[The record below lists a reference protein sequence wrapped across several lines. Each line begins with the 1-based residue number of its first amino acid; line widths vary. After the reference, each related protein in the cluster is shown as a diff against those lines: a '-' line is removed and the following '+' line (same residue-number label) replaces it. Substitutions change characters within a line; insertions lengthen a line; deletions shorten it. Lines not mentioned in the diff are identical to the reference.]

1 MLSASSAVPRAILIT
16 ALFVAAHGA
25 TARAQ
30 TPAIYEATPH
40 GRVLACFGEAY
51 ALVELLDV
59 ATQNLALL
67 AVELNRSAAA
77 ARPAFA
83 AGLVLTGTQIDQR
96 QSLDVAERLS
106 ECTEGAAR
114 RANPDP
120 AAAYTATAVR
130 EEIDVAGKM
139 VDGFISDYQMLA
151 ARLLLFFGETTDPA
165 AKVAP
170 VRGFSRFGEE
180 IRSQL
185 ARSRTAIDQVVARSS
200 PRP

>member
-1 MLSASSAVPRAILIT
+1 MPMSRRFLIIRT
-16 ALFVAAHGA
+16 AALAFLVTFYGSQVV
-25 TARAQ
+25 AQ

-51 ALVELLDV
+51 ALVELIDV

-67 AVELNRSAAA
+67 AVEIRKAPES

-96 QSLDVAERLS
+96 QSLDVAERLGQ
-106 ECTEGAAR
+106 CAEGAAR
-114 RANPDP
+114 RASPDA
-120 AAAYTATAVR
+120 AAAYTARAVR
-130 EEIDVAGKM
+130 EEIDIALM
-139 VDGFISDYQMLA
+139 MADGFRTDYQMVA
-151 ARLLLFFGETTDPA
+151 AQLMPFFTESTDAA

-170 VRGFSRFGEE
+170 VRNFNRFGDE
-180 IRSQL
+180 IRESL
-185 ARSRTAIDQVVARSS
+185 ARSRAAMDEVISRST